1 MFKKILQ
8 FWNFPAF
15 EKVVFAVDTLIMVMI
30 G

>member
-15 EKVVFAVDTLIMVMI
+15 EKVVFAVDTSMFMI
-30 G
+30 A